1 MRKIEH
7 LLVGEEK
14 RTDIAK
20 SADYNETTTCEA
32 ISPMMATD
40 RPTQISRRREGG
52 RPIGSEGEP
61 ACERRS
67 INGELWAAHTVTTVT
82 GANGATGAVF
92 SFSFS

>member
-7 LLVGEEK
+7 LLAR

-32 ISPMMATD
+32 ISPLMAIV
-40 RPTQISRRREGG
+40 RPTQNSRRREGG
-52 RPIGSEGEP
+52 KEGRPHCEGEP

-67 INGELWAAHTVTTVT
+67 INGELWAAHTVT
-82 GANGATGAVF
+82 GATSGAVF